1 MDISNES
8 GKPFFDRS
16 EKKEREA
23 EACRWEREGG
33 PKLSESWVEVSAGL
47 EDNVEWVVQ
56 DE

>member
-47 EDNVEWVVQ
+47 EDNVEWMVQ